1 MTTAREKITR
11 FYRGTEGEAV
21 AARLVDLAEQ
31 TVKSRKFRESDFL
44 DPYGMEIAETVAAN
58 YDGVSVLF
66 DGGYPGAE
74 RQKAVFAHADFGGAP
89 SFDIAVVRAEW
100 NAEFARLSHRDVLG
114 ALTGLGVERDKIGD
128 ILVTAGAV
136 RVLTN
141 RKMAEFLLAEWTM
154 IGAAHVSVA
163 EDSTESITPREE
175 RTKEI
180 SATVASL
187 RAHSVAAAG
196 FGISRSR
203 AASDI
208 ETEKLRLNWQ
218 PVKSASQA
226 VKEGDVFSMRG
237 RGRVEVVEVRGKTK
251 KGRIGISLRR
261 YL

>member
-1 MTTAREKITR
+1 MTTAREKIIR
-11 FYRGTEGEAV
+11 FYRGTEGEEL

-31 TVKSRKFRESDFL
+31 AIRSRKFRTSDFL
-44 DPYGMEIAETVAAN
+44 DPYGQEIAETVAAN
-58 YDGVSVLF
+58 FDGVSVHF
-66 DGGYPGAE
+66 DGGYGGAE
-74 RQKAVFAHADFGGAP
+74 RQKVVFVHRDFGGAP

-100 NAEFARLSHRDVLG
+100 NAEFAHLTHRDVLG
-114 ALTGLGVERDKIGD
+114 SITGLGVERDRIGD
-128 ILVTAGAV
+128 ILVSAGVA
-136 RVLTN
+136 RVLTD

-154 IGAAHVSVA
+154 IGAAHVRA
-163 EDSTESITPREE
+163 EEDDAESIAPREE

-180 SATVASL
+180 RATVASL
-187 RAHSVAAAG
+187 RADSVAAAG

-208 ETEKLRLNWQ
+208 ASEKLKLNWQ
-218 PVKSASQA
+218 PVKNASQA

-237 RGRVEVVEVRGKTK
+237 RGRVEIVEIRGKTK